1 MALTEFI
8 TPMNEYIKPA
18 IFIYEIPNTLM
29 NSCSYSETET
39 EQQENFSV
47 WND

>member
-1 MALTEFI
+1 
-8 TPMNEYIKPA
+8 MNEYIKPKIKIHEVSNA
-18 IFIYEIPNTLM
+18 LL
-29 NSCSYSETET
+29 NSASYAET